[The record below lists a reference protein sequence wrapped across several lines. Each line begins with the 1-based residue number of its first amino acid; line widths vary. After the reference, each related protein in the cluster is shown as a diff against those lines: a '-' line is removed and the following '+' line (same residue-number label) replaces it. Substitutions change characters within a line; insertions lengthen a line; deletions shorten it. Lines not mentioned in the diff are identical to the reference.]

1 MELKFVFSVRV
12 EFEIKVTFTMAE
24 VLFTIVVIFL
34 DVGVRLLMFVVLVA
48 VLVLPVVVKVVL
60 LRVVLVVLL
69 VFVVASWTPC
79 NVKVEFDTVVL
90 REVVRLTILLVEFV
104 LAVLFA
110 AVAPF
115 ILVTDAVV
123 VFVVWLELKLNGAFA
138 IIDVLFARMEIFA
151 DVNAMRLVVVEFVV
165 VLVLADVSNCKTD
178 TLVFVIMKEETF
190 VEEVV

>member
-1 MELKFVFSVRV
+1 
-12 EFEIKVTFTMAE
+12 
-24 VLFTIVVIFL
+24 
-34 DVGVRLLMFVVLVA
+34 
-48 VLVLPVVVKVVL
+48 
-60 LRVVLVVLL
+60 VVLL

-165 VLVLADVSNCKTD
+165 VLVLAGVNNCKTGA
-178 TLVFVIMKEETF
+178 LVFVFMKKEIF
-190 VEEVV
+190 IKEVV